1 MVPIRIAA
9 DARRIPFRGTSTSP
23 TVSKAFDRNSI
34 TCFSNRS
41 NNLLLLVN
49 SMIISNVQQFRRGV
63 ICSFRGNANVV
74 DGRCDTDKGHAE
86 NAVWP
91 LLRRRHGT
99 GSPIGLVTDRWSRLV
114 PPDTAENMGRD
125 GPRFRLHLSFPRPL
139 N

>member
-1 MVPIRIAA
+1 MPEWSRSESRPTHVESPFAVLQLHPPFPKHSIGIR
-9 DARRIPFRGTSTSP
+9 
-23 TVSKAFDRNSI
+23 
-34 TCFSNRS
+34 CFSNRS

-49 SMIISNVQQFRRGV
+49 SMIISNVQQFRNLLVSRE
-63 ICSFRGNANVV
+63 CKVV